1 MVISNLRKSIFYLQ
15 QAIRND
21 YPDNKVLAYALD
33 LLILVEKNNAIN
45 ALDGHCKIHKHMEN
59 DKVYLITSVISVLTE
74 TINPLV
80 GAGEKE
86 AVDVVVGK
94 IVELV
99 DKIVIEP

>member
-1 MVISNLRKSIFYLQ
+1 
-15 QAIRND
+15 
-21 YPDNKVLAYALD
+21 
-33 LLILVEKNNAIN
+33 
-45 ALDGHCKIHKHMEN
+45 MEN

-80 GAGEKE
+80 GAGKKE
-86 AVDVVVGK
+86 AVEVVVDK